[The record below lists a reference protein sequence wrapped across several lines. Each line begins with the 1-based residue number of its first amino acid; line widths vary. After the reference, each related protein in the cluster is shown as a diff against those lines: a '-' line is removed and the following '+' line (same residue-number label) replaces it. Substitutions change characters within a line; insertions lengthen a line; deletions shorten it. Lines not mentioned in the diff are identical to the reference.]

1 MKLILKSEVKNL
13 GKAGSVINVADGYA
27 RNYLIPNNLA
37 VEADARNIKMFHDE
51 KKKIETK
58 TKTIME
64 EARELSAKLSAISLT
79 LTAKA
84 GDESR
89 LFGSIT
95 TMDIAEALKKQGLE
109 IDRKKII
116 LEEPIKRLGSYNAGI
131 KVHPE
136 ITARIS
142 LTIVA
147 E

>member
-1 MKLILKSEVKNL
+1 MKLILKADVKNL

-37 VEADARNIKMFHDE
+37 VEAGARNIKMFHDE
-51 KKKIETK
+51 KKKVETK
-58 TKTIME
+58 TKNIME
-64 EARELSAKLSAISLT
+64 EALELSEKLSAISLT

-84 GDESR
+84 GEENR

-95 TMDIAEALKKQGLE
+95 TMDIAEALKRKGLE

-116 LEEPIKRLGSYNAGI
+116 LEEPIKRLGSYNAGV

-142 LTIVA
+142 LTVVA

>member
-1 MKLILKSEVKNL
+1 MKLILKADVKNL
-13 GKAGSVINVADGYA
+13 GKAGSVVNVADGYA

-37 VEADARNIKMFHDE
+37 VEAAAKNIKMFNDE
-51 KKKIETK
+51 KKKLETK
-58 TKTIME
+58 TKNIME
-64 EARELSAKLSAISLT
+64 EARELSERLSSISLT

-84 GDESR
+84 GEENR

-95 TMDIAEALKKQGLE
+95 TMDIAEALKGKGLE

-116 LEEPIKRLGSYNAGI
+116 LEEPIKRLGSYTAGV

-142 LTIVA
+142 LTVVA

>member
-1 MKLILKSEVKNL
+1 MKLILKADVKNL

-37 VEADARNIKMFHDE
+37 VEAAARNIKMFNDE

-58 TKTIME
+58 TKNIME
-64 EARELSAKLSAISLT
+64 EAQELSEKLSSISLT

-84 GDESR
+84 GEENR

-95 TMDIAEALKKQGLE
+95 TMDIAEALKKKGLE

-116 LEEPIKRLGSYNAGI
+116 LEEPIKRLGSYNAGV

-136 ITARIS
+136 ITAKIS
-142 LTIVA
+142 LTVVA